1 MKNRDVFR
9 GLLCLVL
16 TIGFFSCS
24 DHRIPAV
31 SPGSVTDRQRIK
43 KIIREGPD
51 QTAKVSLFQYDTL
64 GRLSSIFTFQTP
76 DSTVSP
82 VETTVFA
89 YNAQNRL
96 TEARRDISERTGSAP
111 FQYEIY
117 TYTLNEA
124 GQVVELRYVNNVSED
139 NIWLVHLQY
148 HPDNRLK
155 GSVKSFDPGGIR
167 YRQTSSYVFTGN
179 NLTAATINE
188 YLFRVITLYDVTRTA
203 VFTYDSKVNP
213 FYGLYIIP
221 APFTGRLSD
230 PHSGSLS
237 YYTYYG
243 GVDNLL
249 TLSQNNMLS
258 DGSTTYTYT
267 YNSSNLPTSRI
278 RATPHESI
286 ETLHYEYETY

>member
-1 MKNRDVFR
+1 MV
-9 GLLCLVL
+9 
-16 TIGFFSCS
+16 
-24 DHRIPAV
+24 
-31 SPGSVTDRQRIK
+31 
-43 KIIREGPD
+43 
-51 QTAKVSLFQYDTL
+51 
-64 GRLSSIFTFQTP
+64 TFQTP

-89 YNAQNRL
+89 YNARNRL
-96 TEARRDISERTGSAP
+96 IEARRDISERTGSAP

-139 NIWLVHLQY
+139 NIWLIKLQY
-148 HPDNRLK
+148 NPDNRLK
-155 GSVKSFDPGGIR
+155 SSLKIFETGGVS
-167 YRQTSSYVFTGN
+167 YRQTSTFIFTAN
-179 NLTAATINE
+179 NITSATINE
-188 YLFRVITLYDVTRTA
+188 SLVRGSPLYDVTRTA
-203 VFTYDSKVNP
+203 VFTYDSKINP
-213 FYGLYIIP
+213 FYGLFVIP

-249 TLSQNNMLS
+249 NLSQNNMLS

-278 RATPHESI
+278 RATPYEST